1 MQPIINQ
8 HWNCKRGRKRSAS
21 SLDVRTR
28 QLFFDLHPIKVN
40 VTPVRAGRF
49 TYTGHHRIAPVITVD
64 FFSAAKRIDV
74 YDYIHSSKLIRLY
87 FSPTQFRA
95 PLNLDK
101 AWKCD
106 SFRRLLWFI
115 EHSSKNG
122 DSPVVYHGKEKGR
135 GARFVCTHRHNGE
148 RCPSFF
154 AVKVDQFGFFI
165 HLYNHDQDSF
175 AGWRWHEHFHKHL

>member
-1 MQPIINQ
+1 MAP
-8 HWNCKRGRKRSAS
+8 
-21 SLDVRTR
+21 SLYVRTG
-28 QLFFDLHPIKVN
+28 QLFFDLHPIQVN
-40 VTPVRAGRF
+40 MTPVHVGRF
-49 TYTGHHRIAPVITVD
+49 TCTDHQRIAPAITMD
-64 FFSAAKRIDV
+64 FFSAAKIIIV

-106 SFRRLLWFI
+106 SFRRLWWFI

-122 DSPVVYHGKEKGR
+122 DSPVVYHGKEKGS
-135 GARFVCTHRHNGE
+135 GARFVCTHRHKG
-148 RCPSFF
+148 RQCPFFF

-165 HLYNHDQDSF
+165 HLYNHDQDNF
-175 AGWRWHEHFHKHL
+175 AGWQWHEYCYKHL

>member
-1 MQPIINQ
+1 MSEMQLSADCREASQIPISWSQFQARAIQPIINQ
-8 HWNCKRGRKRSAS
+8 HWNHKWGRKRSAS
-21 SLDVRTR
+21 SLDVRTG
-28 QLFFDLHPIKVN
+28 QLIFDLHPIKVN

-49 TYTGHHRIAPVITVD
+49 ICTDHHRIAPVITID

-106 SFRRLLWFI
+106 SFSILPKMKFVYNTHAESVRI
-115 EHSSKNG
+115 SSA
-122 DSPVVYHGKEKGR
+122 
-135 GARFVCTHRHNGE
+135 GAFVN
-148 RCPSFF
+148 
-154 AVKVDQFGFFI
+154 
-165 HLYNHDQDSF
+165 LYSI
-175 AGWRWHEHFHKHL
+175 WC